1 MTASLE
7 HRVLVLAPSG
17 RDGALAAQVLEQA
30 RIDTAICGDAG
41 ALIAG
46 LVEGAGAALV
56 AEEALTADVLARL
69 MAALQAQP
77 PWSDFPI
84 IIFTAKASTAK
95 QNRRALEA
103 FAGLG
108 NVTVLER
115 PVHPLTM
122 VSGARAALRARAR
135 QYAARAVLEE
145 REREVRQRDQF
156 LAMLGH
162 ELRNPL
168 GAIQS
173 AAELA
178 QSGWDPARAV
188 RAFRIIN
195 RQSNHLTRLVDDL
208 LDVARVTSGKIVLKR
223 EPVELVGLTRELVE
237 DAARSARDRR
247 LTIETHLP
255 AEPVI
260 VIGDAVRLEQIVNNL
275 LTNALKYTPAGG
287 RIDVAVSGGERA
299 TVTVTDT
306 GVGLAADMLPMIFEP
321 FTQAARTLERA
332 QGGMGLGLN
341 VVRALARLHGGEAAV
356 DSPGLGRG
364 STFSIHLPIATGAI
378 IEVEPA
384 PEAAAPP
391 FVARH
396 ILIVEDGAD
405 NREALAELLITC
417 GHRVDEAMDGEQGIE
432 RALAVRPEVALV
444 DIGLPRADGYE
455 VARQIR
461 AALGSAIS
469 LIALTGYGQPDDR
482 ARALAA
488 GFDAHL
494 TKPVAL
500 PTLDR
505 LLARLAPAG
514 PAAAEAARRAAG
526 TEQVR
531 VRGGTH

>member
-1 MTASLE
+1 VTASLE

-178 QSGWDPARAV
+178 QSGWDPARALSPRSV
-188 RAFRIIN
+188 PRSRSTHPRGVSSASHASTGANGVFT
-195 RQSNHLTRLVDDL
+195 SPVMS
-208 LDVARVTSGKIVLKR
+208 ARKSAA
-223 EPVELVGLTRELVE
+223 
-237 DAARSARDRR
+237 AARSA
-247 LTIETHLP
+247 
-255 AEPVI
+255 
-260 VIGDAVRLEQIVNNL
+260 
-275 LTNALKYTPAGG
+275 AGCC
-287 RIDVAVSGGERA
+287 AS
-299 TVTVTDT
+299 
-306 GVGLAADMLPMIFEP
+306 
-321 FTQAARTLERA
+321 
-332 QGGMGLGLN
+332 
-341 VVRALARLHGGEAAV
+341 
-356 DSPGLGRG
+356 
-364 STFSIHLPIATGAI
+364 
-378 IEVEPA
+378 
-384 PEAAAPP
+384 
-391 FVARH
+391 VARAH
-396 ILIVEDGAD
+396 
-405 NREALAELLITC
+405 C
-417 GHRVDEAMDGEQGIE
+417 G
-432 RALAVRPEVALV
+432 
-444 DIGLPRADGYE
+444 
-455 VARQIR
+455 
-461 AALGSAIS
+461 
-469 LIALTGYGQPDDR
+469 
-482 ARALAA
+482 
-488 GFDAHL
+488 
-494 TKPVAL
+494 
-500 PTLDR
+500 
-505 LLARLAPAG
+505 
-514 PAAAEAARRAAG
+514 
-526 TEQVR
+526 
-531 VRGGTH
+531 